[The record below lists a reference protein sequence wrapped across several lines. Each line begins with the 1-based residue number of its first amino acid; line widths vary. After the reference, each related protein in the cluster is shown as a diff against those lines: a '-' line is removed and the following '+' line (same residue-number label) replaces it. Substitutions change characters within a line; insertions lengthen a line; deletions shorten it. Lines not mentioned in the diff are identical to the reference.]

1 MDFEAS
7 SRCFPGVES
16 FARLP
21 DGRFEGVINVSVGP
35 LKASLRGHAWFVES
49 VAPERFAAVA
59 RVCDPLTRSDIS
71 VEVDGTLTELAS
83 DKTYLRYGML
93 IKLIS
98 VPLAQVAYPLIRA
111 NANRLNDE
119 LVRRLQSCF
128 PSG

>member
-1 MDFEAS
+1 LRFEREFAVKASRARVWDFIMDFEAS

-71 VEVDGTLTELAS
+71 VEVDGTNGA
-83 DKTYLRYGML
+83 G
-93 IKLIS
+93 
-98 VPLAQVAYPLIRA
+98 
-111 NANRLNDE
+111 
-119 LVRRLQSCF
+119 F
-128 PSG
+128 G